1 MKKQIV
7 NIVVSLSI
15 VITLALSVFAQ
26 MGGLVSATIPFA
38 FNINGVTM
46 AAGSY
51 NIRRLNT
58 PDVMTIQ
65 DSENKKSASF
75 ICRQEMTPKSDGK
88 SQLVFHRYGNQYFLS
103 EVQDNGATKKLGKS
117 KAERVAARG
126 MADHLAENIQP
137 EIVTV
142 SMQ

>member
-26 MGGLVSATIPFA
+26 LGGFVSATIPFA

-51 NIRRLNT
+51 NIHRLNT
-58 PDVMTIQ
+58 PDMMTIQ
-65 DSENKKSASF
+65 NLKNKKSASF
-75 ICRQEMTPKSDGK
+75 ICRQEMTPKNEEK

-103 EVQDNGATKKLGKS
+103 EIHDNGATKKLGKS

-126 MADHLAENIQP
+126 MSDHLAENIQP

-142 SMQ
+142 EVQ

>member
-15 VITLALSVFAQ
+15 VITLTLSVFAQ
-26 MGGLVSATIPFA
+26 MGGVVSATIPFA
-38 FNINGVTM
+38 FNING
-46 AAGSY
+46 AGSY
-51 NIRRLNT
+51 NIHRLNT
-58 PDVMTIQ
+58 PDLMTIQ
-65 DSENKKSASF
+65 DSATKKSASF
-75 ICRQEMTPKSDGK
+75 ICRQELTPKSDGK

-126 MADHLAENIQP
+126 MTDHLAENIQP